1 MSVLSPEIHAALTP
15 LLQALSSP
23 DNAVRTNAEAQL
35 NSEWVAVR
43 PDVLLMGLVEQIQ
56 DNRDPSVGDAMH
68 ICSLC
73 LDRTADES
81 LNSDANLRSCLV
93 SADGNQE
100 SEATEQYRAKGIVPK
115 SIATTKDRDQGEAS
129 TMSAERGHSC
139 CAAQDWRCSCGDC
152 QTIRR
157 RWYVVPAVVR

>member
-68 ICSLC
+68 IHCLR
-73 LDRTADES
+73 LDRTADER

-93 SADGNQE
+93 STDGDQE
-100 SEATEQYRAKGIVPK
+100 SEATE
-115 SIATTKDRDQGEAS
+115 
-129 TMSAERGHSC
+129 
-139 CAAQDWRCSCGDC
+139 
-152 QTIRR
+152 
-157 RWYVVPAVVR
+157 